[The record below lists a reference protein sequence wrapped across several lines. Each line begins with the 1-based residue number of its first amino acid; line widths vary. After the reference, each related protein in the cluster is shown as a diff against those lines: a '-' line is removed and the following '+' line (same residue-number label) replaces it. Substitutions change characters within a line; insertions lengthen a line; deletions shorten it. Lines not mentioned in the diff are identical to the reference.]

1 MQTYPIRT
9 NDSESKLNTQ
19 KYCHPIA
26 GIFNYGCEEANQNR
40 TQGRL
45 ASNYLFSIAAS
56 WSFEHGAEYTTPDL
70 LKSFT
75 RAVYEQSCP
84 TVLKTKGGH
93 KKGCISMC
101 WNPGTVLEEM
111 ISNVC
116 MIQSRV
122 IKPVYSCSQSYFN
135 EHKALISYPFTNDI
149 FNHHQICA

>member
-1 MQTYPIRT
+1 MKSYPIRT

-84 TVLKTKGGH
+84 RVLKTKGGH
-93 KKGCISMC
+93 KKECISHELES
-101 WNPGTVLEEM
+101 WNSIRRNDEYCLYDP
-111 ISNVC
+111 
-116 MIQSRV
+116 
-122 IKPVYSCSQSYFN
+122 IKV
-135 EHKALISYPFTNDI
+135 
-149 FNHHQICA
+149 HQASL